1 MSLDPTIVSVKVEM
15 DILFERSEDA
25 AAFLERDVP
34 LREHLHD
41 ALWET
46 ARHGGW
52 LHSGSRTGIRSL
64 AVSSHPEQPDSE
76 GATE

>member
-1 MSLDPTIVSVKVEM
+1 MTPGPTIISVKVEM

-25 AAFLERDVP
+25 AAFLERDEP
-34 LREHLHD
+34 LRKHLHD

-46 ARHGGW
+46 ARDGGW
-52 LHSGSRTGIRSL
+52 LKSGSRTGIRSL
-64 AVSSHPEQPDSE
+64 AVSSRPEQPDPE